1 MLRYVDVLAVG
12 AGLIVYKNNSR
23 KVFAS
28 TVVDEAKDGVTDDR
42 VVFQACL
49 GWAELSAGGG
59 GWGGMMIIS
68 YP

>member
-1 MLRYVDVLAVG
+1 MLAVG

-28 TVVDEAKDGVTDDR
+28 TVLDEAKDGVTDDR
-42 VVFQACL
+42 VVFQAA
-49 GWAELSAGGG
+49 WAELSAGGGG

>member
-1 MLRYVDVLAVG
+1 MATLKLNNVEICRCVGGG

-28 TVVDEAKDGVTDDR
+28 TVLDEAKDGVTDDR

-49 GWAELSAGGG
+49 GWAELS
-59 GWGGMMIIS
+59 
-68 YP
+68 

>member
-1 MLRYVDVLAVG
+1 MMATLKLNNVEICRCVGGG

-49 GWAELSAGGG
+49 G
-59 GWGGMMIIS
+59 
-68 YP
+68 